1 MVDLVYGNKHRD
13 LRFAISLKACVFA
26 DGYEYDA
33 RPCGISISGTGFE
46 SNDIYQDNTFGDLH
60 VERYDQYKSR
70 VVPEF
75 SGGYALEFA
84 QMVTERRTMEE
95 AIKN

>member
-1 MVDLVYGNKHRD
+1 MVDLVYGNNHRD
-13 LRFAISLKACVFA
+13 LHFAISLKTRVFA
-26 DGYEYDA
+26 DGHENDA
-33 RPCGISISGTGFE
+33 RPCRISISGTAFE
-46 SNDIYQDNTFGDLH
+46 ANAIYQDNTFGDLH

-75 SGGYALEFA
+75 SGGYALELA
-84 QMVTERRTMEE
+84 QMVTERRAMEE